1 MQSSRVRKIG
11 FWNGVVLVVLGLAY
25 LGLVITMILSGS
37 GFPPTE
43 PFQTILNVLIL
54 LTAVGMVLFW
64 STLHQAVP
72 AEKKVFS
79 QASLTLIVIFTTL
92 TSINRYVGLTV
103 VKQSLSSGDT
113 TGLHWFLPYSWP
125 SIMLAIEFLG
135 WGFFFGLA
143 CLCLAPVFTSG
154 KLERSIFWVLI
165 VTGILSLIAPLGQ
178 LTGRNALTFDPF
190 TFVGT
195 IGWGAGLT
203 TAVAL
208 IAVWFK
214 RAGISTK

>member
-79 QASLTLIVIFTTL
+79 QASLTLIVIFATL

-113 TGLHWFLPYSWP
+113 TGLHWFLPYGWP
-125 SIMLAIEFLG
+125 SIMLAIEYLG

-190 TFVGT
+190 TFAGT

-214 RAGISTK
+214 RAGIFTK